1 MIARDRRRSLL
12 QQLEVARSRGM
23 LGPGPVEAHL
33 EHAAQMAD
41 AIGPDFSGHFLDL
54 GSGGGVPG
62 LVLLEV
68 WPLATGFLLDARR
81 RRCRFLE
88 GALRELDLL
97 NRASVGW
104 GRAEELARDR
114 RLRGTFDLVVARGF
128 GGPATTAECAV
139 GFLLPDG
146 RLAVSEP
153 PEAGNRDRWPVEGVA
168 ALGLSGPSRYRGPGA
183 GVAILERAGVVS
195 DRWPRRTGVPAR
207 QPLW

>member
-97 NRASVGW
+97 ARASVGW
-104 GRAEELARDR
+104 GRAGEGDVRPGGRPWFRRPRD
-114 RLRGTFDLVVARGF
+114 
-128 GGPATTAECAV
+128 
-139 GFLLPDG
+139 DG
-146 RLAVSEP
+146 RVRGGFSRPGWA
-153 PEAGNRDRWPVEGVA
+153 AGGE
-168 ALGLSGPSRYRGPGA
+168 
-183 GVAILERAGVVS
+183 
-195 DRWPRRTGVPAR
+195 
-207 QPLW
+207 